1 MEIKPSVSG
10 ICGKLKP
17 LYERK
22 MYDIIAH
29 DLVAV
34 NMNKF
39 AAAGKLMKG
48 FSCYLGMNSPEIIE
62 SLKNE
67 LANYGCELTDCKSSD
82 ANNIE
87 ISATAIGDTLYER
100 KPAESGNIII
110 AFKSSGLH
118 TSGFSRLPEIKDEY
132 LTPTFNYYNEVIDL
146 FEKGLIKDAIP
157 ITHGIEK
164 GLKKIITQDMMLNF
178 QHIPEQK
185 VFTELKEIFGNN
197 IYNYFNGG
205 VGFCIITDMAHKEFF
220 SEQCAKYEPF
230 VIGYIK

>member
-17 LYERK
+17 LYERQ
-22 MYDIIAH
+22 MFDTIAK
-29 DLVAV
+29 DLVAI

-39 AAAGKLMKG
+39 AAAGKVLKG
-48 FSCYLGMNSPEIIE
+48 FSCYLGMNSPEIIK

-67 LANYGCELTDCKSSD
+67 LAKYDCELTNYKFSD
-82 ANNIE
+82 INNIE
-87 ISATAIGDTLYER
+87 ISATAIGYQIYE
-100 KPAESGNIII
+100 KQPILSGDIII

-118 TSGFSRLPEIKDEY
+118 TCGFSRLSEIKDEY
-132 LTPTFNYYNEVIDL
+132 LTPTFNYYNEVMQL

-164 GLKKIITQDMMLNF
+164 GLKKIISKDIMLNL

-185 VFTELKEIFGNN
+185 VFEELKEQFGDN

-205 VGFCIITDMAHKEFF
+205 VGFCIVTDMAHSDFF
-220 SEQCAKYEPF
+220 TGDCAKFDPF

>member
-10 ICGKLKP
+10 ICNKLKP
-17 LYERK
+17 LFERK
-22 MYDIIAH
+22 MYDVIAK

-39 AAAGKLMKG
+39 AAAGKLLKG
-48 FSCYLGMNSPEIIE
+48 FSCYLGMYAPEIVE

-67 LANYGCELTDCKSSD
+67 LAKYDCELTDYKYSES
-82 ANNIE
+82 NNIE
-87 ISATAIGDTLYER
+87 ISATGIGYQLYE
-100 KPAESGNIII
+100 KQNIVSGDIII
-110 AFKSSGLH
+110 AFKSNGLH
-118 TSGFSRLPEIKDEY
+118 TSGFSRISDIKDDY
-132 LTPTFNYYNEVIDL
+132 LIPSYNYYGEVMPL

-164 GLKKIITQDMMLNF
+164 GLKKIISQDIMLNF

-185 VFTELKEIFGNN
+185 VFVELKEKFGND

-205 VGFCIITDMAHKEFF
+205 VGFCMVTDMAHKEFF
-220 SEQCAKYEPF
+220 SNECEKYEPF
-230 VIGYIK
+230 VLGYIK

>member
-10 ICGKLKP
+10 ICNKLKP

-22 MYDIIAH
+22 MYDVIAK

-39 AAAGKLMKG
+39 AAAGKLLKG
-48 FSCYLGMNSPEIIE
+48 FSCYLGMNSPEIIN
-62 SLKNE
+62 SLKEE
-67 LANYGCELTDCKSSD
+67 LAKYDCELTNYIISD
-82 ANNIE
+82 SNNIE
-87 ISATAIGDTLYER
+87 ISATGIGYQAYE
-100 KPAESGNIII
+100 KKKVESGDIII
-110 AFKSSGLH
+110 AFKSNGLH
-118 TSGFSRLPEIKDEY
+118 TSGFSRLNNIKDKY
-132 LTPTFNYYNEVIDL
+132 LVPSFNYYNEVIEL

-178 QHIPEQK
+178 QHIPEQQIF
-185 VFTELKEIFGNN
+185 VELKEQFDND

-205 VGFCIITDMAHKEFF
+205 VGFCIVTDMAHKEFF
-220 SEQCAKYEPF
+220 SEECAKYEPF